1 MQEARKR
8 SGPIS
13 PRSNGFT
20 NVLFDLFGS
29 LLVPGHASRAEA
41 LLLLEPYS
49 RGLYLS
55 FAADH
60 YLYRAFGAEEAVVC
74 LCRH

>member
-1 MQEARKR
+1 M
-8 SGPIS
+8 
-13 PRSNGFT
+13 
-20 NVLFDLFGS
+20 LFDLFGS

>member
-1 MQEARKR
+1 
-8 SGPIS
+8 
-13 PRSNGFT
+13 
-20 NVLFDLFGS
+20 VLFDLFGS